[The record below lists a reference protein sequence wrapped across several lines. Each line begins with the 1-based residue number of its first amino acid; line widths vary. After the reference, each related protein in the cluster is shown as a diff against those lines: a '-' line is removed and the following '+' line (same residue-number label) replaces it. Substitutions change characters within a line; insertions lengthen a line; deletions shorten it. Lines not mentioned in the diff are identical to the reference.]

1 MSLTPQD
8 ISQDYFLTS
17 PICLKKQFC
26 HFIYERRKSAMKH
39 LYDGRDLMLG
49 VDLAT
54 LKLIWKYLY
63 LNLLQK

>member
-1 MSLTPQD
+1 
-8 ISQDYFLTS
+8 
-17 PICLKKQFC
+17 
-26 HFIYERRKSAMKH
+26 MKH

-49 VDLAT
+49 VDLAI